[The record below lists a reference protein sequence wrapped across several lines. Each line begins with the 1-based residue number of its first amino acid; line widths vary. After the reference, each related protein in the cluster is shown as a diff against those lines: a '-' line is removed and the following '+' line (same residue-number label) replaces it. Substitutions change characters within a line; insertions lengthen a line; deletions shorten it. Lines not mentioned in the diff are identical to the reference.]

1 MQASEV
7 PNTGMA
13 LTMVTS
19 INLLLY
25 VLLFVLFMIFFGY
38 PSIVQYQKQETI
50 ITSTEK
56 KTNGIE
62 APAVTIVTNNNI
74 TGYGYKT
81 KTNTTSSMACRFT
94 MTCLLDHCQEI
105 NQPDLGKCMFNDSF
119 ALTDFLTTA
128 SYVWRESTM
137 GKVNLTQWTED
148 VGSVNNG
155 RVFTWDPQRT
165 ITRYWDDMV
174 LLSVKRNLKYYIFV
188 HDIDFYLISL
198 SPLGATRSFWHF
210 DGNTM
215 KNHFR
220 EIALV
225 QHKRLNLDRQP
236 CEEDEDYRMIDCVKE
251 SLAEQVGCRLPWE
264 KKTRQDR
271 KVCTEREEFQKH
283 ENMSAQIMLDEIDYV
298 KGMTGCLTP
307 CSYKEYKFLN
317 MNPKLMTGYDTFVP
331 DDQIAVGLWA
341 VSRNTE
347 FKEEVSMII

>member
-1 MQASEV
+1 
-7 PNTGMA
+7 
-13 LTMVTS
+13 
-19 INLLLY
+19 
-25 VLLFVLFMIFFGY
+25 
-38 PSIVQYQKQETI
+38 
-50 ITSTEK
+50 
-56 KTNGIE
+56 
-62 APAVTIVTNNNI
+62 
-74 TGYGYKT
+74 
-81 KTNTTSSMACRFT
+81 

-105 NQPDLGKCMFNDSF
+105 NQPDLEKCLYNDSF

-128 SYVWRESTM
+128 SYIWDESTI
-137 GKVNLTQWTED
+137 GKVNVTQWTED
-148 VGSVNNG
+148 VGSVTHG

-165 ITRYWDDMV
+165 ITRYWGDMV

-198 SPLGATRSFWHF
+198 SPLGATRSYWDF

-215 KNHFR
+215 KNHYR

-271 KVCTEREEFQKH
+271 KVCTEREQFEKH
-283 ENMSAQIMLDEIDYV
+283 ENMSITIMLDEIDYV

-331 DDQIAVGLWA
+331 DGQIAVGLWA
-341 VSRNTE
+341 VSQNTE